1 MKSVAETEIRSGERN
16 WIGSKEHAP
25 EKEFVMNQV
34 MNLEKDTKAIEQLI
48 GQGTVLWGQV
58 TRVGNDHDRGMAYMR
73 VALRGDELPHRYTCI
88 VYRDEADAEF
98 KSGHLLYL
106 VGHRVPVT
114 VIGID
119 KEHQRLI
126 GSRKRAQEKNKVDML
141 QDLASGKEMEGTIL
155 NFVSYGA
162 YVEVNGVVGLLKNTD
177 YSIDFSEIRES
188 HNAGDVLTVK
198 CKEVTNEG
206 KIFWVLPE
214 KTHRAK
220 PIDWNI
226 EPDTALLGTVQN
238 ICSFANGVGIFVR
251 IAPGLDALCTIPQN
265 VEVEVGTRVS
275 VHITSIEPAAEAYM
289 PPRVK
294 GRIMRVV

>member
-1 MKSVAETEIRSGERN
+1 
-16 WIGSKEHAP
+16 
-25 EKEFVMNQV
+25 MNQEV
-34 MNLEKDTKAIEQLI
+34 NLDKDAKTIEQLME
-48 GQGTVLWGQV
+48 QGTVLWGQV
-58 TRVGNDHDRGMAYMR
+58 TRVGNDHEKGMAYML
-73 VALRGDELPHRYTCI
+73 VTLRGEELPRRYTCI

-98 KSGHLLYL
+98 RTGHLLYL

-114 VIGID
+114 IIGMD
-119 KEHQRLI
+119 RERQWLV
-126 GSRKRAQEKNKVDML
+126 GSRKRAQQKNKADML

-155 NFVSYGA
+155 SFVNYGA

-177 YSIDFSEIRES
+177 FSVDYSEIREY
-188 HNAGDVLTVK
+188 HNAGDTLTVK

-214 KTHRAK
+214 KTHREK

-265 VEVEVGTRVS
+265 VEAEVGTRVS